1 MFQSPGFSVIQD
13 WQHQASHSLGFASIF
28 YEYQRLVY
36 DYLLRMTQNES
47 GDLTQGAFI
56 RVHRSPPAFR
66 GEASPS

>member
-1 MFQSPGFSVIQD
+1 MSQSPGFNVFQD

-28 YEYQRLVY
+28 DEYQRLVY

-56 RVHRSPPAFR
+56 WVHRSPPAFR
-66 GEASPS
+66 GEARLS